1 MMFNAWQQIFK
12 RDLLIAFRQRSEIV
26 HPLIFFVMV
35 VSLFPLAIGDDKVL
49 LQKIAPAIIWVTALL
64 ATMLSL
70 DTLFRSDFED
80 GSLEQMTLLKTPLSL
95 LVTAKITAHWVIT
108 GLPLI
113 LITPL
118 LAVLLYMPTESI
130 SMLLLT
136 LLLGTPTLSLIGA
149 VGIALTVGLR
159 QGGVILSLLILPL
172 YIPVLIFATLA
183 MQNSAQGFSAEAQL
197 AMMLA
202 ILVLAITLSPFA
214 IAAAL
219 KVSLN

>member
-1 MMFNAWQQIFK
+1 MFNAWRQIFK
-12 RDLLIAFRQRSEIV
+12 RDLLIAFRQRSEII

-35 VSLFPLAIGDDKVL
+35 ISLFPLAIGDDKVL

-80 GSLEQMTLLKTPLSL
+80 GSLEQMTLVKTPLSL

-118 LAVLLYMPTESI
+118 LAVLLYMPSESI

-183 MQNSAQGFSAEAQL
+183 LQNVEQGFSAEAQL

>member
-1 MMFNAWQQIFK
+1 MFNAWTQIFK
-12 RDLLIAFRQRSEIV
+12 RDLLIAFRRRSEII
-26 HPLIFFVMV
+26 HPIIFFVMV
-35 VSLFPLAIGDDKVL
+35 ISLFPLAIGDDKVL

-70 DTLFRSDFED
+70 DNLFRSDFED
-80 GSLEQMTLLKTPLSL
+80 GSLEQMTLLKTPLSF

-118 LAVLLYMPTESI
+118 LAVLLYMPSESI

-183 MQNSAQGFSAEAQL
+183 LQNVEQGFSAEAQL

>member
-1 MMFNAWQQIFK
+1 MINAWLQTFK
-12 RDLLIAFRQRSEIV
+12 RDLLIAFRRRSEIIY
-26 HPLIFFVMV
+26 PLAFFLMV
-35 VSLFPLAIGDDKVL
+35 VALFPLAIGDDKAL

-70 DTLFRSDFED
+70 DSLFRSDFED

-95 LVTAKITAHWVIT
+95 LVSAKITAHWFTT

-118 LAVLLYMPTESI
+118 LAVLLYLPPENI
-130 SMLLLT
+130 SVLLLT

-159 QGGVILSLLILPL
+159 PGGVILFLLILPL
-172 YIPVLIFATLA
+172 YIPVLILATLA
-183 MQNSAQGFSAEAQL
+183 LQNTAQGFSAEAQL

-214 IAAAL
+214 VAAAL

>member
-1 MMFNAWQQIFK
+1 MFSAWRQIFK
-12 RDLLIAFRQRSEIV
+12 RDLLIAFRRRSEII

-35 VSLFPLAIGDDKVL
+35 VSLFPLAIGDDKAL

-70 DTLFRSDFED
+70 DNLFRSDFDD
-80 GSLEQMTLLKTPLSL
+80 GSLEQLTLLKTPLAL
-95 LVTAKITAHWVIT
+95 LVTAKVTAHWFIT

-118 LAVLLYMPTESI
+118 LAVLLYMPTDTI

-183 MQNSAQGFSAEAQL
+183 LQNSAQGFSAEAQL

>member
-1 MMFNAWQQIFK
+1 MLTAWTQIFK
-12 RDLLIAFRQRSEIV
+12 RDLLIAFRRRSEII

-35 VSLFPLAIGDDKVL
+35 ISLFPLAIGDDKVL

-70 DTLFRSDFED
+70 DNLFRSDFED
-80 GSLEQMTLLKTPLSL
+80 GSLEQMTLLKTPLSF
-95 LVTAKITAHWVIT
+95 LVTAKITAHWFIT

-118 LAVLLYMPTESI
+118 LAVLLYLPVDTI

-183 MQNSAQGFSAEAQL
+183 LQNTEQGFSAEAQL

>member
-1 MMFNAWQQIFK
+1 MFTAWTQIFK
-12 RDLLIAFRQRSEIV
+12 RDLLIAFRRRSEII
-26 HPLIFFVMV
+26 HPIIFFVMV
-35 VSLFPLAIGDDKVL
+35 ISLFPLAIGDDKVL

-70 DTLFRSDFED
+70 DSLFRSDFED
-80 GSLEQMTLLKTPLSL
+80 GSLEQMTLLKTPLSF

-118 LAVLLYMPTESI
+118 LAVLLYMPSESI
-130 SMLLLT
+130 SMLLFT

-183 MQNSAQGFSAEAQL
+183 LQNVEQGFSAEAQL

>member
-1 MMFNAWQQIFK
+1 MFNAWTQIFK
-12 RDLLIAFRQRSEIV
+12 RDLLIAFRRRSEII
-26 HPLIFFVMV
+26 HPIIFFVMV
-35 VSLFPLAIGDDKVL
+35 ISLFPLAIGDDKDL

-70 DTLFRSDFED
+70 DNLFRSDFED
-80 GSLEQMTLLKTPLSL
+80 GSLEQMTLLKTPLSF

-118 LAVLLYMPTESI
+118 LAVLLYMPSESI

-159 QGGVILSLLILPL
+159 QGGVILSLLIIPL

-183 MQNSAQGFSAEAQL
+183 LQNVEQGFSAEAQL

>member
-1 MMFNAWQQIFK
+1 MFTAWTQIFK
-12 RDLLIAFRQRSEIV
+12 RDLLIAFRRRSEIV
-26 HPLIFFVMV
+26 HPIIFFVMV
-35 VSLFPLAIGDDKVL
+35 ISLFPLAIGDDKVL

-70 DTLFRSDFED
+70 DNLFRSDFED
-80 GSLEQMTLLKTPLSL
+80 GSLEQMTLLKTPLSM
-95 LVTAKITAHWVIT
+95 LVTAKIMAHWVIT

-118 LAVLLYMPTESI
+118 LAVLLYMPSESI

-183 MQNSAQGFSAEAQL
+183 LQNVEQGFSAEAQL

>member
-1 MMFNAWQQIFK
+1 MFNAWIQIFK
-12 RDLLIAFRQRSEIV
+12 RDLLIAFRRRSEIV

-35 VSLFPLAIGDDKVL
+35 ISLFPLAIGDDKVL

-70 DTLFRSDFED
+70 DNLFRSDFED
-80 GSLEQMTLLKTPLSL
+80 GSLEQMTLLKTPLSM

-118 LAVLLYMPTESI
+118 LAVLLYMPSESV

-183 MQNSAQGFSAEAQL
+183 LQNVEQGFSAEAQL

>member
-1 MMFNAWQQIFK
+1 MFNAWTQIFK
-12 RDLLIAFRQRSEIV
+12 RDLLIAFRRRSEIV

-35 VSLFPLAIGDDKVL
+35 ISLFPLAIGDDKVL

-70 DTLFRSDFED
+70 DNLFRSDFED

-118 LAVLLYMPTESI
+118 LAVLLYVPSETI

-183 MQNSAQGFSAEAQL
+183 LQNVEQGFSAEAQI

>member
-1 MMFNAWQQIFK
+1 MFNAWLQILK
-12 RDLLIAFRQRSEIV
+12 RDLLIAFRRRSEII

-35 VSLFPLAIGDDKVL
+35 ISLFPLAIGDDKAL

-70 DTLFRSDFED
+70 DNLFRSDFED
-80 GSLEQMTLLKTPLSL
+80 GSLEQMTLLKSPLSL
-95 LVTAKITAHWVIT
+95 LVTAKITAHWLIT

-118 LAVLLYMPTESI
+118 LAVLLYVPSETT

-183 MQNSAQGFSAEAQL
+183 LQNSAQGFSAEAQL

-202 ILVLAITLSPFA
+202 ILVLAITLAPFA

>member
-1 MMFNAWQQIFK
+1 
-12 RDLLIAFRQRSEIV
+12 
-26 HPLIFFVMV
+26 
-35 VSLFPLAIGDDKVL
+35 
-49 LQKIAPAIIWVTALL
+49 
-64 ATMLSL
+64 MLSL
-70 DTLFRSDFED
+70 DNLFRSDFED

-118 LAVLLYMPTESI
+118 LAVLLYMPSESI

-172 YIPVLIFATLA
+172 
-183 MQNSAQGFSAEAQL
+183 GFSAEAQL

>member
-1 MMFNAWQQIFK
+1 MFNTWTQIFK
-12 RDLLIAFRQRSEIV
+12 RDLLIAFRRRSEIV

-35 VSLFPLAIGDDKVL
+35 ISLFPLAIGDDKAL

-70 DTLFRSDFED
+70 DNLFRSDFED
-80 GSLEQMTLLKTPLSL
+80 GSLEQMTLLKTPLSVI
-95 LVTAKITAHWVIT
+95 VTAKVTAHWVIS

-118 LAVLLYMPTESI
+118 LAVLLYMPTENI
-130 SMLLLT
+130 TMLLLT

-149 VGIALTVGLR
+149 VGIALTVALR

-183 MQNSAQGFSAEAQL
+183 LQNVEQGFSAEAQL

>member
-1 MMFNAWQQIFK
+1 MYKAWSQIIK
-12 RDLLIAFRQRSEIV
+12 RDLIIAFRRRSEII

-35 VSLFPLAIGDDKVL
+35 VSLFPLAIGDDKAL
-49 LQKIAPAIIWVTALL
+49 LQNIAPAIIWVTALL

-70 DTLFRSDFED
+70 DNLFRSDFED
-80 GSLEQMTLLKTPLSL
+80 GSLEQMTLLKVPLSL
-95 LVTAKITAHWVIT
+95 LVTAKITAHWLIT

-118 LAVLLYMPTESI
+118 LAVLLYLPADTTW
-130 SMLLLT
+130 MLLLT

-149 VGIALTVGLR
+149 VGIALTVALR

-183 MQNSAQGFSAEAQL
+183 LQNTVQGFSAEAQL

-202 ILVLAITLSPFA
+202 ILVLAITLAPFA

>member
-1 MMFNAWQQIFK
+1 MFTAWTQIFK
-12 RDLLIAFRQRSEIV
+12 RDLLIAFRRRSEII
-26 HPLIFFVMV
+26 HPIIFFVMV
-35 VSLFPLAIGDDKVL
+35 ISLFPLAIGDDKAL

-70 DTLFRSDFED
+70 DNLFRSDFED
-80 GSLEQMTLLKTPLSL
+80 GSLEQMTLLKTPLSF
-95 LVTAKITAHWVIT
+95 LVTAKIMAHWVIT

-118 LAVLLYMPTESI
+118 LAVLLYMPSESI

-183 MQNSAQGFSAEAQL
+183 LQNVEQGFSAEAQI

-202 ILVLAITLSPFA
+202 ILVLAITLAPFA

>member
-1 MMFNAWQQIFK
+1 MINAWTQIFK
-12 RDLLIAFRQRSEIV
+12 RDLLIAFRRRSEII
-26 HPLIFFVMV
+26 HPLIFFIMV
-35 VSLFPLAIGDDKVL
+35 ISLFPLAIGDDKAL

-70 DTLFRSDFED
+70 DNLFRSDFED
-80 GSLEQMTLLKTPLSL
+80 GSLEQMTLHKTPLSV
-95 LVTAKITAHWVIT
+95 LVTAKVSAHWVIT

-118 LAVLLYMPTESI
+118 LAVLLYLPTEII

-183 MQNSAQGFSAEAQL
+183 LQNVEQGFSAEAQL

>member
-1 MMFNAWQQIFK
+1 MFNAWLQILK
-12 RDLLIAFRQRSEIV
+12 RDLLIAFRRRSEII

-35 VSLFPLAIGDDKVL
+35 ISLFPLAIGDDKVL

-70 DTLFRSDFED
+70 DNLFRSDFDD
-80 GSLEQMTLLKTPLSL
+80 GSLEQMTLLRTPLSL
-95 LVTAKITAHWVIT
+95 LVTAKITAHWITT

-118 LAVLLYMPTESI
+118 LAVLLYVPAETVT
-130 SMLLLT
+130 MLLVT

-159 QGGVILSLLILPL
+159 QGGLILSLLILPL

-183 MQNSAQGFSAEAQL
+183 LQNTAQGFSAEAQL

>member
-1 MMFNAWQQIFK
+1 MFNAWSQIIK
-12 RDLLIAFRQRSEIV
+12 RDLLIAFRRRSEII

-70 DTLFRSDFED
+70 DNLFRSDFED
-80 GSLEQMTLLKTPLSL
+80 GSLEQMTLLKVPLSL
-95 LVTAKITAHWVIT
+95 LVTAKITAHWLIT

-118 LAVLLYMPTESI
+118 LAVLLYLPADTTW
-130 SMLLLT
+130 MLLLT

-149 VGIALTVGLR
+149 VGIALTVALR

-183 MQNSAQGFSAEAQL
+183 LQNTVQGFSAEAQL

-202 ILVLAITLSPFA
+202 ILVLAITLAPFA

>member
-1 MMFNAWQQIFK
+1 MFNAWLQILK
-12 RDLLIAFRQRSEIV
+12 RDLLIAFRRRSEII

-35 VSLFPLAIGDDKVL
+35 ISLFPLAIGDDKVL

-70 DTLFRSDFED
+70 DNLFRSDFED
-80 GSLEQMTLLKTPLSL
+80 GSLEQMTLLKMPLSL
-95 LVTAKITAHWVIT
+95 LVTAKITAHWLIT

-118 LAVLLYMPTESI
+118 LAVLLYVPGETT

-149 VGIALTVGLR
+149 VGIALTVALR

-183 MQNSAQGFSAEAQL
+183 LQNTAQGFSAEAQL

-202 ILVLAITLSPFA
+202 ILVLAITLAPFA

>member
-1 MMFNAWQQIFK
+1 
-12 RDLLIAFRQRSEIV
+12 
-26 HPLIFFVMV
+26 MV
-35 VSLFPLAIGDDKVL
+35 ISLFPLAIGDDKAL

-70 DTLFRSDFED
+70 DNLFRSDFED
-80 GSLEQMTLLKTPLSL
+80 GSLEQMTLHKTPLSV
-95 LVTAKITAHWVIT
+95 LVTAKVSAHWVIT

-118 LAVLLYMPTESI
+118 LAVLLYLPTEII

-183 MQNSAQGFSAEAQL
+183 LQNVEQGFSAEAQL

>member
-1 MMFNAWQQIFK
+1 MFNAWTQIFK
-12 RDLLIAFRQRSEIV
+12 RDLLIAFRRRSEII
-26 HPLIFFVMV
+26 HPIIFFVMV
-35 VSLFPLAIGDDKVL
+35 ISLFPLAIGDDKVL

-70 DTLFRSDFED
+70 DNLFRSDFED
-80 GSLEQMTLLKTPLSL
+80 GSLEQMTLIKTPLSF

-118 LAVLLYMPTESI
+118 LAVLLYMPSELI

-183 MQNSAQGFSAEAQL
+183 LQNVEQGFSAEAQL

-202 ILVLAITLSPFA
+202 ILVLAITLAPFA

>member
-1 MMFNAWQQIFK
+1 MFNAWTQIFK
-12 RDLLIAFRQRSEIV
+12 RDLLIAFRRRSEII
-26 HPLIFFVMV
+26 HPIIFFVMV
-35 VSLFPLAIGDDKVL
+35 ISLFPLAIGDDKVL

-70 DTLFRSDFED
+70 DNLFRSDFED
-80 GSLEQMTLLKTPLSL
+80 GSLEQMTLLKTPLSF

-118 LAVLLYMPTESI
+118 LAVLLYMPSESI
-130 SMLLLT
+130 SMLLFT

-183 MQNSAQGFSAEAQL
+183 LQNVEQGFSAEAQL

>member
-1 MMFNAWQQIFK
+1 MFTAWKQIFK
-12 RDLLIAFRQRSEIV
+12 RDLLIAVRRRSEII

-35 VSLFPLAIGDDKVL
+35 ISLFPLAIGDDKIL

-70 DTLFRSDFED
+70 DNLFRSDFED
-80 GSLEQMTLLKTPLSL
+80 GSLEQMTLLKTPLSF
-95 LVTAKITAHWVIT
+95 LVTAKIAAHWVIT

-113 LITPL
+113 VITPL
-118 LAVLLYMPTESI
+118 LAVLLYMPAETV

-183 MQNSAQGFSAEAQL
+183 LQNVNQGFSAEAQI

>member
-1 MMFNAWQQIFK
+1 MMFNAWRQIFK

-183 MQNSAQGFSAEAQL
+183 LQNSAQGFSAEAQL

>member
-1 MMFNAWQQIFK
+1 MFNAWSQIFK
-12 RDLLIAFRQRSEIV
+12 RDLLIAFRRRSEII

-35 VSLFPLAIGDDKVL
+35 VSLFPLAIGDDKAL

-70 DTLFRSDFED
+70 DNLFRSDFED
-80 GSLEQMTLLKTPLSL
+80 GSLEQMTLLKTPLSF
-95 LVTAKITAHWVIT
+95 LVTAKIAAHWVIT
-108 GLPLI
+108 GLPLLI
-113 LITPL
+113 ITPL
-118 LAVLLYMPTESI
+118 LAVLLYLPSETI

-183 MQNSAQGFSAEAQL
+183 MQNVEQGFSAEAQI

-202 ILVLAITLSPFA
+202 ILVLAITLAPFA

>member
-1 MMFNAWQQIFK
+1 MFNAWTQIFK
-12 RDLLIAFRQRSEIV
+12 RDLLIAFRRRSEVV

-35 VSLFPLAIGDDKVL
+35 ISLFPLAIGDDKAL

-70 DTLFRSDFED
+70 DNLFRSDFED

-118 LAVLLYMPTESI
+118 LAVLLYLPSDSI

>member
-1 MMFNAWQQIFK
+1 MFTAWTQIFK
-12 RDLLIAFRQRSEIV
+12 RDLLIAFRRRSEII
-26 HPLIFFVMV
+26 HPIIFFVMV
-35 VSLFPLAIGDDKVL
+35 ISLFPLAIGDDKVL

-70 DTLFRSDFED
+70 DNLFRSDFED
-80 GSLEQMTLLKTPLSL
+80 GSLEQMTLLKTPLSM
-95 LVTAKITAHWVIT
+95 LVTAKIMAHWVIT

-118 LAVLLYMPTESI
+118 LAVLLYMPSESI

-183 MQNSAQGFSAEAQL
+183 LQNVEQGFSAEAQL

>member
-1 MMFNAWQQIFK
+1 MFTAWTQIFK
-12 RDLLIAFRQRSEIV
+12 RDLLIAFRCRSEII
-26 HPLIFFVMV
+26 HPIIFFVMV
-35 VSLFPLAIGDDKVL
+35 ISLFPLAIGDDKAL

-70 DTLFRSDFED
+70 DNLFRSDFED
-80 GSLEQMTLLKTPLSL
+80 GSLEQMTLLKTPLSV
-95 LVTAKITAHWVIT
+95 LVTAKVTAHWVIT

-118 LAVLLYMPTESI
+118 LAVLLYMPSENI

-149 VGIALTVGLR
+149 VGIALTVALR

-183 MQNSAQGFSAEAQL
+183 LQNVEQGYPASAQL

>member
-1 MMFNAWQQIFK
+1 MMFNAWFQILK
-12 RDLLIAFRQRSEIV
+12 RDLLIAFRRRSEII

-70 DTLFRSDFED
+70 DNLFRSDFED
-80 GSLEQMTLLKTPLSL
+80 GSLEQLTLLKAPLSL
-95 LVTAKITAHWVIT
+95 LVSAKVIAHWFTT

-113 LITPL
+113 LVTPL
-118 LAVLLYMPTESI
+118 LAVLLYMPSENILT
-130 SMLLLT
+130 LLLT
-136 LLLGTPTLSLIGA
+136 LFLGTPTLSLIGA
-149 VGIALTVGLR
+149 VGIALTIGLR

-183 MQNSAQGFSAEAQL
+183 LQNSAQGFSAEAQL

-202 ILVLAITLSPFA
+202 ILVLAITLAPFA

>member
-1 MMFNAWQQIFK
+1 MFNAWAQIFK
-12 RDLLIAFRQRSEIV
+12 RDLLIAFRRRSEII
-26 HPLIFFVMV
+26 HPIIFFVMV
-35 VSLFPLAIGDDKVL
+35 ISLFPLAIGDDKVL

-70 DTLFRSDFED
+70 DNLFRSDFED
-80 GSLEQMTLLKTPLSL
+80 GSLEQMTLLKTPLSF

-118 LAVLLYMPTESI
+118 LAVLLYMPSESI

-183 MQNSAQGFSAEAQL
+183 LQNVEQGFSAEAQL

>member
-1 MMFNAWQQIFK
+1 MFSAWHQIFK
-12 RDLLIAFRQRSEIV
+12 RDLLIAFRRRSEIV

-70 DTLFRSDFED
+70 DNLFRSDFED
-80 GSLEQMTLLKTPLSL
+80 GSLEQMTLLKTPLSF
-95 LVTAKITAHWVIT
+95 LVTAKIAAHWVIT

-118 LAVLLYMPTESI
+118 LAVLLYVPSETI
-130 SMLLLT
+130 LLLILT

-183 MQNSAQGFSAEAQL
+183 MQNSVQGFSAEAQL
-197 AMMLA
+197 AMLLA

>member
-1 MMFNAWQQIFK
+1 MFTAWTQIFK
-12 RDLLIAFRQRSEIV
+12 RDLLIAVRRRSEII

-35 VSLFPLAIGDDKVL
+35 ISLFPLAIGDDKIL

-70 DTLFRSDFED
+70 DNLFRSDFED
-80 GSLEQMTLLKTPLSL
+80 GSLEQMTLLKTPLSF
-95 LVTAKITAHWVIT
+95 LVTAKIAAHWVIT

-118 LAVLLYMPTESI
+118 LAVLLYMPSETV

-183 MQNSAQGFSAEAQL
+183 LQNVDQGFSAEAQL

>member
-1 MMFNAWQQIFK
+1 MFTAWTQIFK
-12 RDLLIAFRQRSEIV
+12 RDLLIAFRRRSEII
-26 HPLIFFVMV
+26 HPIIFFVMV
-35 VSLFPLAIGDDKVL
+35 ISLFPLAIGDDKVL

-70 DTLFRSDFED
+70 DNLFRSDFED
-80 GSLEQMTLLKTPLSL
+80 GSLEQMTLLKTPLSM

-118 LAVLLYMPTESI
+118 LAVLLYMPSESI

-183 MQNSAQGFSAEAQL
+183 LQNVEQGFSAEAQL

>member
-1 MMFNAWQQIFK
+1 MFTAWTQIFK
-12 RDLLIAFRQRSEIV
+12 RDLLIAFRRRSEIV
-26 HPLIFFVMV
+26 HPIIFFVMV
-35 VSLFPLAIGDDKVL
+35 ISLFPLAIGDDKIL

-70 DTLFRSDFED
+70 DNLFRSDFED
-80 GSLEQMTLLKTPLSL
+80 GSLEQMTLLKTPLSM
-95 LVTAKITAHWVIT
+95 LVTAKIMAHWVVT

-118 LAVLLYMPTESI
+118 LAVLLYMPSESI

-183 MQNSAQGFSAEAQL
+183 LQNVEQGFSAEAQI

>member
-1 MMFNAWQQIFK
+1 MFTAWTQIFR
-12 RDLLIAFRQRSEIV
+12 RDLLIAFRRRSEII
-26 HPLIFFVMV
+26 HPIIFFVMV
-35 VSLFPLAIGDDKVL
+35 ISLFPLAIGDDKAL

-80 GSLEQMTLLKTPLSL
+80 GSLEQMTLLKTPLSF
-95 LVTAKITAHWVIT
+95 LVTAKIMAHWVIT

-118 LAVLLYMPTESI
+118 LAVLLYMPSESI

-183 MQNSAQGFSAEAQL
+183 LQNAEQGFSAEAQI

>member
-1 MMFNAWQQIFK
+1 MFNAWVQILK
-12 RDLLIAFRQRSEIV
+12 RDLLIAFRRRSEII

-35 VSLFPLAIGDDKVL
+35 ISLFPLAIGDDKIL

-70 DTLFRSDFED
+70 DNLFRSDFDD
-80 GSLEQMTLLKTPLSL
+80 GSLEQMSLLKIPLSL
-95 LVTAKITAHWVIT
+95 IVIAKVMAHWLIT

-118 LAVLLYMPTESI
+118 LAVLLYMQAETTT
-130 SMLLLT
+130 MLLLT

-149 VGIALTVGLR
+149 VGIALTVALR

-183 MQNSAQGFSAEAQL
+183 LQNTAQGFSAEAQL

-202 ILVLAITLSPFA
+202 ILVLAITLAPFA

>member
-1 MMFNAWQQIFK
+1 MFNAWVQILK
-12 RDLLIAFRQRSEIV
+12 RDLLIAFRRRSEII

-35 VSLFPLAIGDDKVL
+35 ISLFPLAIGDDKIL

-70 DTLFRSDFED
+70 DNLFRSDFED
-80 GSLEQMTLLKTPLSL
+80 GSLEQMSLLKIPLSL
-95 LVTAKITAHWVIT
+95 IVIAKVMAHWLIT

-118 LAVLLYMPTESI
+118 LAVLLYMQAETT

-149 VGIALTVGLR
+149 VGIALTVALR

-183 MQNSAQGFSAEAQL
+183 LQNTAQGFSAEAQL

-202 ILVLAITLSPFA
+202 ILVLAITLAPFA